1 MRKFRIKV
9 TGDTAL
15 IMHNGRL
22 ANPMDKAT
30 KEVSD
35 THKAYSKNKTDRS
48 FNALARA
55 EFIGSLYYL
64 EQGETVIGPVWP
76 TDNLFS
82 ALKNAAKK
90 IKRGRGSLKEPRRRR
105 DHVGRAGRQPAHL
118 CRVQYPRH
126 GDAAQ
131 RRGVVEE
138 RGELPVPESGAR
150 RRSQGSAHPSD
161 LQVVEVRG
169 VRDA

>member
-35 THKAYSKNKTDRS
+35 AHKAYSKNKTDEN

-90 IKRGRGSLKEPRRRR
+90 IKRGRGSLKNPVAAAIMWDGPEDNPLTYAGSVPAVLRAAPRSC
-105 DHVGRAGRQPAHL
+105 GRTK
-118 CRVQYPRH
+118 
-126 GDAAQ
+126 
-131 RRGVVEE
+131 
-138 RGELPVPESGAR
+138 LPVPESGAR